1 MAINPEFD
9 RIVTLE
15 PHPDGAEP
23 IPPGALSVALAE
35 PHAIAEPVFPPFTD
49 AVAPAPEV
57 IAAPVAPSRARKRPR
72 WVVPSAIAAVGLIA
86 SGTLGYFLY
95 TTNSQLNSTRT
106 HLAATQQTLE
116 TTQHQLADAKL
127 DLATRQQIEKYVYLV
142 NADAGKVNVDYNQ
155 IELCDSYSTCRFAAQ
170 AALTDM
176 QSFQSD
182 RHSVVVPLDLAN
194 ADNQLGD
201 SLSAGIAALQELISG
216 MDTDNAGKIRDGFK
230 KLEGAM
236 LTMSKAEVALGSALR
251 QQA

>member
-1 MAINPEFD
+1 M
-9 RIVTLE
+9 
-15 PHPDGAEP
+15 
-23 IPPGALSVALAE
+23 
-35 PHAIAEPVFPPFTD
+35 
-49 AVAPAPEV
+49 
-57 IAAPVAPSRARKRPR
+57 
-72 WVVPSAIAAVGLIA
+72 
-86 SGTLGYFLY
+86 
-95 TTNSQLNSTRT
+95 
-106 HLAATQQTLE
+106 
-116 TTQHQLADAKL
+116 
-127 DLATRQQIEKYVYLV
+127 
-142 NADAGKVNVDYNQ
+142 DYNQ
-155 IELCDSYSTCRFAAQ
+155 IELCDGYSTCRFAAQ